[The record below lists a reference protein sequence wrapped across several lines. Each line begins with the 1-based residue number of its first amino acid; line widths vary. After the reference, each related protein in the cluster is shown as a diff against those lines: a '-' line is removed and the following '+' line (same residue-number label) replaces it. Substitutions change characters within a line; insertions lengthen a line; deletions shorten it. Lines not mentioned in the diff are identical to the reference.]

1 LRAHPIAGVA
11 LAGLPLLAGA
21 QAPDIDIQ
29 AMTRRQL
36 ELERKVQEQA
46 VRIDQ
51 LEQLLRSRLGEP
63 VAPPSPI
70 PAPQAPLPA
79 NSPDLADSPGEAA
92 GGAASARAAAESGQE
107 RATPENIGPEHIP
120 NLGFKIYES
129 DRAQVY
135 MRLFSYAR
143 YLNQK
148 GLDPTYTDYFGNVKT
163 VSRREDF
170 QLNKFFLPFSGWFLD
185 ERFRF
190 YLYVWS
196 SNTAQGEGAQTVGA
210 GNLSFIA
217 NSHLTIG
224 AGIAALPTVRSTEGQ
239 HPYWLGVDARMTA
252 DEFFRGS
259 YTSGVWLKGEVLP
272 GMNYMAMLANN
283 LSTLGISASQLGN
296 TLDTWSVMWNW
307 MPTTQEF
314 GPLGAFGDFEG
325 HQELATRIGV
335 HFTHSTEDRQSQPG
349 TEDIDNTQIRLTD
362 GSIVFTRDLFGPGI
376 TVDQVNYQMAS
387 IDAGLKYKGFS
398 LEGEYY
404 WRALS
409 KFRGPGVGVG
419 AGVIGDI
426 HDDGYQLQ
434 ASAMLLPKLLQLY
447 VGSAGIFGH
456 YGDGSEFRAGFN
468 YFPMRQRGLRVN
480 GEWLN
485 LNDSPVGYT
494 AVPYPVG
501 GNGNI
506 YHVNFELSF

>member
-1 LRAHPIAGVA
+1 
-11 LAGLPLLAGA
+11 
-21 QAPDIDIQ
+21 
-29 AMTRRQL
+29 MT
-36 ELERKVQEQA
+36 
-46 VRIDQ
+46 
-51 LEQLLRSRLGEP
+51 S
-63 VAPPSPI
+63 
-70 PAPQAPLPA
+70 
-79 NSPDLADSPGEAA
+79 
-92 GGAASARAAAESGQE
+92 
-107 RATPENIGPEHIP
+107 
-120 NLGFKIYES
+120 
-129 DRAQVY
+129 
-135 MRLFSYAR
+135 
-143 YLNQK
+143 
-148 GLDPTYTDYFGNVKT
+148 
-163 VSRREDF
+163 
-170 QLNKFFLPFSGWFLD
+170 
-185 ERFRF
+185 
-190 YLYVWS
+190 
-196 SNTAQGEGAQTVGA
+196 
-210 GNLSFIA
+210 
-217 NSHLTIG
+217 
-224 AGIAALPTVRSTEGQ
+224 
-239 HPYWLGVDARMTA
+239 

-283 LSTLGISASQLGN
+283 LSTLGISASQLDN
-296 TLDTWSVMWNW
+296 NVDTWSVMWNW

-362 GSIVFTRDLFGPGI
+362 GSIIFTRDLFGPGI

-404 WRALS
+404 WRVLS
-409 KFRGPGVGVG
+409 KFRGPGV
-419 AGVIGDI
+419 GVIGDI

-506 YHVNFELSF
+506 YHVNFELNF